1 MISLPLYGLI
11 FDEVGKATF
20 PIPDQF
26 MAPIKSAEAPK
37 ITKLL
42 SVHPLLRHNRRQSIG
57 NNSTYGI
64 LRHLA
69 GLLFPNIAVRVNSP
83 IVRLLLLLHD

>member
-1 MISLPLYGLI
+1 MISLPLYGHI

-37 ITKLL
+37 ITNFYQYILFFAIIGGRV
-42 SVHPLLRHNRRQSIG
+42 SVIIVHMVSSDTLRDCFSL
-57 NNSTYGI
+57 TLPY
-64 LRHLA
+64 A
-69 GLLFPNIAVRVNSP
+69 
-83 IVRLLLLLHD
+83 